1 MTGTSTPPGQIY
13 TYHAADALYGLSWSV
28 REDRPYRFAV
38 GSFIQSREN
47 YIDVIKYDETA
58 DAISAQPNLRL
69 SQPFP
74 ATKIM
79 FLPHRATSNSDLL
92 ASSSNCMR
100 IWKLGQDNVELHRIL
115 DANSEEVAPLTSFD
129 WAPDNAAILATSSI
143 NNNVVVWDLEA
154 GKSEAPISAHTK
166 AVYDIS
172 FGTESVLATCS
183 ADGSARIVDI
193 RDPKQSTVVYTH
205 KAEGAELLRI
215 GWNRQDPRYLA
226 TFAARSHAV
235 LIIDVRVPS
244 TPFMSL
250 QSHTQP
256 VNAFSLAPHSSQ
268 YICTGGDDHRA
279 LIWDMQRTAQG
290 SHGLEPVLRY
300 VASSEVVALEWSTL
314 SQDHI
319 AICYNNEAQL
329 LRV

>member
-1 MTGTSTPPGQIY
+1 MTGTSAPQGQIY

-38 GSFIQSREN
+38 SSFIQSREN

-58 DAISAQPNLRL
+58 DAITAQTNLRL

-79 FLPHRATSNSDLL
+79 FLPHKATSNADLL

-100 IWKLGQDNVELHRIL
+100 IWKLGQENVELHRIL
-115 DANSEEVAPLTSFD
+115 DANSTEVAPLTAFD
-129 WAPDNAAILATSSI
+129 WAPENAAKLATSSI
-143 NNNVVVWDLEA
+143 NSTVVVWDIEA
-154 GKSEAPISAHTK
+154 GKSEAPISVHNQ
-166 AVYDIS
+166 AVYDLS
-172 FGTESVLATCS
+172 FGAEPLLATCS

-193 RDPKQSTVVYTH
+193 RDAQQCTVVYTH
-205 KAEGAELLRI
+205 KGEGAELLRI
-215 GWNRQDPRYLA
+215 GWNRQDPRYIA
-226 TFAARSHAV
+226 TFAARSNTVHIV
-235 LIIDVRVPS
+235 DVRVPG
-244 TPFMSL
+244 TAFMSL

-256 VNAFSLAPHSSQ
+256 VNAFSLAPHSAQ
-268 YICTGGDDHRA
+268 YICTGGDDQRA
-279 LIWDMQRTAQG
+279 LIWDLQKAVQG
-290 SHGLEPVLRY
+290 SRGLEPVLRY

-319 AICYNNEAQL
+319 AICYTNEAQM